1 MTNSKISKIEFTA
14 EEQTLLEQISFTD
27 HDHQTLRKSCQAAGK
42 LSEIL
47 IKRHA
52 IPEIRM
58 EYFINP
64 KYNIGKNKS
73 RKEIFEG
80 NGTKGSDILYHGN
93 FLKYLRY
100 FIFGPD
106 LPSTLIDEFCTKID
120 EDDLPAI
127 ARKLVRKYG
136 LNSREASEE
145 FYKLCL
151 ECNLEWESCSVR
163 DSVRSV
169 R

>member
-1 MTNSKISKIEFTA
+1 MTNSKIAKIELTA

-27 HDHQTLRKSCQAAGK
+27 HDHQILRKSCQAAGK
-42 LSEIL
+42 LSESL
-47 IKRHA
+47 FDRHA
-52 IPEIRM
+52 IPEIRI

-64 KYNIGKNKS
+64 KYNIGRNKS
-73 RKEIFEG
+73 RKEIFED
-80 NGTKGSDILYHGN
+80 NGTKGLDILYHGN

-106 LPSTLIDEFCTKID
+106 LPSALIDEFCTKID
-120 EDDLPAI
+120 EDNLPAV

-151 ECNLEWESCSVR
+151 ECNLEWESRSVR

>member
-1 MTNSKISKIEFTA
+1 MTNFIISKIELSS
-14 EEQTLLEQISFTD
+14 EEQALLEQISFTD
-27 HDHQTLRKSCQAAGK
+27 HNHETLKKSCQAAGK
-42 LSEIL
+42 LSEML
-47 IKRHA
+47 FKRQA
-52 IPEIRM
+52 IPKIRI

-64 KYNIGKNKS
+64 KYNIGTNKS
-73 RKEIFEG
+73 RKEVFES
-80 NGTKGSDILYHGN
+80 NGTKGLDIFYHGN
-93 FLKYLRY
+93 FLEYLKY
-100 FIFGPD
+100 FVFGPD
-106 LPSTLIDEFCTKID
+106 LPSTLIAEFCTKLD
-120 EDDLPAI
+120 EDNLPAI

-151 ECNLEWESCSVR
+151 ECDLEWESRSVR